1 MPCRVGFIA
10 GEFSSPN
17 FSPTQ
22 DQALVHHID
31 SLCRRLSC
39 SPALLQTTDIVLD
52 ETHFVSK
59 QLQPLQGG
67 HYIESQSECYTLF
80 SLGVDLLDIRM
91 RFLCLQYLNQHL
103 LYLLPVVNLLA
114 THSTS
119 LATRLCNLSNLM
131 FYDHKITFLHHVINA
146 SARRA
151 VDQAPPEIKLD
162 PLEVIGDNSTVKL
175 SDSQFCQAVQQLA
188 VIPSQQLCVRLA
200 SGGDPTY
207 AFNVKMAGEEVH
219 GTSKGNYYFA
229 VTS

>member
-1 MPCRVGFIA
+1 
-10 GEFSSPN
+10 
-17 FSPTQ
+17 
-22 DQALVHHID
+22 
-31 SLCRRLSC
+31 
-39 SPALLQTTDIVLD
+39 
-52 ETHFVSK
+52 
-59 QLQPLQGG
+59 
-67 HYIESQSECYTLF
+67 
-80 SLGVDLLDIRM
+80 M